1 MRMLLDN
8 IFLERKLRKRDM
20 NEIVLMNNL
29 IRKKEYMEEKAVVKA
44 GVIFS
49 QRSFRENSNAESV
62 ESQRRKKEWSK
73 IQVNN

>member
-8 IFLERKLRKRDM
+8 IFSERKLRKRDT

-29 IRKKEYMEEKAVVKA
+29 IRKKEYMEEKAVVKT

-49 QRSFRENSNAESV
+49 KTIFRENSNAESLGL
-62 ESQRRKKEWSK
+62 QRRKK
-73 IQVNN
+73 